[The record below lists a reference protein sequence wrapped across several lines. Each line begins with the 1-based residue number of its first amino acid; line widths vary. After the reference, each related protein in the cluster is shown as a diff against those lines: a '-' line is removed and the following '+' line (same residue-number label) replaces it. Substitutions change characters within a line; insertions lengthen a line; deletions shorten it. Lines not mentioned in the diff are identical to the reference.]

1 MRRIKLELIDAIIN
15 SLDDREVNAL
25 YEVMI
30 MEDWDYIE
38 DLFPTKEEFEEFIE
52 KWKLNKCSKG
62 EE

>member
-15 SLDDREVNAL
+15 ILDDREVNAL

-38 DLFPTKEEFEEFIE
+38 NLFPTKQDFKEFIE
-52 KWKLNKCSKG
+52 KYKEGK
-62 EE
+62 